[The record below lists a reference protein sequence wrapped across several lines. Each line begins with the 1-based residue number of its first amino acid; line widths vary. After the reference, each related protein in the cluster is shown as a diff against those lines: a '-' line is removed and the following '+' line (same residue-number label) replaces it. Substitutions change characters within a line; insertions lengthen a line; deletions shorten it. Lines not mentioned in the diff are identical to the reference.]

1 MIAASCEQD
10 RQGAGA
16 KVKTAAYCL
25 MFLLVEALVTQL
37 RVLTC
42 TDPQGRLMEQG
53 CVWRELMVL
62 SFSWG
67 V

>member
-16 KVKTAAYCL
+16 KVKTASYCL
-25 MFLLVEALVTQL
+25 MFLLVEALVTQSECSPA
-37 RVLTC
+37 LT
-42 TDPQGRLMEQG
+42 PRSSLMEQG